1 MPTGN
6 IAVSTPKP
14 AGTGPISPGLPSP
27 TATTSK
33 PPLGADGAQVGKTAQ
48 PTVTRPVRMFRDSIR
63 RQLNGSLGT
72 ATLNDSFMDAMM
84 STPQPK
90 KPKIVRRKISPGE
103 TAAGTSASA
112 GQSATAI
119 PPVCDTFRVCVHG
132 YPITALQGNLKRNIG
147 RDDSEDA
154 DMVEPDVVSVPGR
167 RKIRFAD
174 EHGKDL
180 VAVRYFELEE
190 GERSKRDE
198 QRATLI
204 ASICS

>member
-48 PTVTRPVRMFRDSIR
+48 PTVTRPVRMFRDAIR

-119 PPVCDTFRVCVHG
+119 PPVCDTFQSPRVSNHCTSGKPQAEHRPRRFG
-132 YPITALQGNLKRNIG
+132 GCRYG
-147 RDDSEDA
+147 RARRGVRSRPSKDPLCRRAWKGSGCCPLLRA
-154 DMVEPDVVSVPGR
+154 RGR
-167 RKIRFAD
+167 RTK
-174 EHGKDL
+174 
-180 VAVRYFELEE
+180 
-190 GERSKRDE
+190 
-198 QRATLI
+198 
-204 ASICS
+204 